1 MYRPFARR
9 VSHVRTPALSRAV
22 AVGRVTANLEP
33 PEVTVSEPEPEA
45 PDMQTNQLKLLM
57 RDAAS
62 RAEQTGTTLA
72 PGGGNPLRGALS
84 ALADAWV
91 SPARE
96 RTVYAENLEGAGSA
110 VVAAFDAQA
119 DHAAALAGAE
129 PAKVDADDPHEGWK
143 ASTTRIA
150 SRASAPYFE
159 GY

>member
-1 MYRPFARR
+1 M
-9 VSHVRTPALSRAV
+9 
-22 AVGRVTANLEP
+22 
-33 PEVTVSEPEPEA
+33 SEPTPEP
-45 PDMQTNQLKLLM
+45 PDMQTNQLKILM
-57 RDAAS
+57 LAAAA
-62 RAEQTGTTLA
+62 RAERTGTTLA

-110 VVAAFDAQA
+110 VAAAFDAQA
-119 DHAAALAGAE
+119 DHATALAGAE
-129 PAKVDADDPHEGWK
+129 PTQVDADDPHEGWK
-143 ASTTRIA
+143 ASTSRIA